1 MDKIIFC
8 ALTLIIT
15 LNANSRSE
23 ASSSNDFS
31 SGTVSAGSPSK
42 FEENYSV
49 LFDTEKYTTGRS
61 IFLGEMDLPDA
72 VISVKLL
79 KKQLQALE
87 KYKKNLPR
95 NLPKVI
101 FDQRNIGKYAG
112 RLTRREFDSLLYY
125 FDFRYV
131 RSISRD

>member
-15 LNANSRSE
+15 LNTNSRAE

-31 SGTVSAGSPSK
+31 SGAAPVGSPSK
-42 FEENYSV
+42 LEGTHTVF
-49 LFDTEKYTTGRS
+49 FDTEKYTTGRS
-61 IFLGEMDLPDA
+61 IFLGEIGLPDT
-72 VISVKLL
+72 VYSVKLL
-79 KKQLQALE
+79 EKQLHSLE
-87 KYKKNLPR
+87 RYKKNLPR
-95 NLPKVI
+95 NLPKAI
-101 FDQRNIGKYAG
+101 SDQLDIGKYAG

-131 RSISRD
+131 RPISRG